1 METPVINLEGL
12 YGDNLENRREVM
24 EQLHEASEK
33 WGFFQA
39 FNHGI
44 DEDLVDK
51 FKRLVNQH
59 YEEQMKP
66 CFYQSDMAKGVL
78 QNNQTSVNSSDAD
91 WETSFFVRHQP
102 KSNIDEL
109 TDLSDD
115 LRKTME
121 EYVKQVTKLA
131 ETLLGVMSEN
141 LGLEK
146 DCLKKQFAGE
156 EGGPT
161 VGTKVAKYP
170 ECPKPELVKGLREH
184 TDAGGVIFLLQDDRV
199 PGLQF
204 LKDGHWVDIP
214 PSPLPSGKST
224 IFVNTGDQLEVVSN
238 GCYKSALH
246 RVLATKEGSRLSI
259 VTFYNPAANALI
271 FPAPELLYPHHFRF
285 QDYLNLYANTKFSPK
300 GPRFQEMKK
309 KLLVNETTVTV

>member
-1 METPVINLEGL
+1 METPVINLDGL
-12 YGDNLENRREVM
+12 HGNNPEKKREVM
-24 EQLHEASEK
+24 VQLHEACEK

-44 DEDLVDK
+44 DEDLIEK
-51 FKRLVNQH
+51 FKRLVNLH

-78 QNNQTSVNSSDAD
+78 KDSQTSVNSSDAD
-91 WETSFFVRHQP
+91 WESSFFVRHQP
-102 KSNIDEL
+102 KSNIDEFTNL
-109 TDLSDD
+109 TDD

-131 ETLLGVMSEN
+131 ETLLEVMSEN

-146 DCLKKQFAGE
+146 DYLKKQFAGE
-156 EGGPT
+156 EGGPCI
-161 VGTKVAKYP
+161 GTKVAKYP

-184 TDAGGVIFLLQDDRV
+184 TDAGGIIFLLQDDQV

-204 LKDGHWVDIP
+204 LKDGQWVDIP
-214 PSPLPSGKST
+214 PSPLSSRKST
-224 IFVNTGDQLEVVSN
+224 IFVNTGDQLEVMSN

-246 RVLATKEGSRLSI
+246 RVLATKAGSRLSI

-271 FPAPELLYPHHFRF
+271 FPAPQLLYPHPYRF
-285 QDYLNLYANTKFSPK
+285 QDYLNLYATTKFSPK
-300 GPRFQEMKK
+300 GARFQQMKK
-309 KLLVNETTVTV
+309 KMLLTESTITI